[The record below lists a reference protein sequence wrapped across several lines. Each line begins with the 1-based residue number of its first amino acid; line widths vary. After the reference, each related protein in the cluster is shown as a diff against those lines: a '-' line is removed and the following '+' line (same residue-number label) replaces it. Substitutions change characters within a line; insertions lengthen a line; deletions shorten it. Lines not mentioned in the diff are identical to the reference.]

1 MSGLPEKFVGS
12 VLFNRFA
19 HLGTFQRRCEKFS
32 TAAQAGTASA
42 KELNHIGWGMQLSTL
57 PFETKISLAALSAQ
71 KEIRMKNKSLPTG
84 VFSLIAVSLYFLSTP
99 YVVAITDVGTLGQKP
114 RFVANTLL
122 VKFTPQARANLKV
135 TGEDVN
141 PAATGLP
148 SLDVI
153 CREHEVKSLR
163 SIVNAGAHRNPA
175 AAINSWHKLTLAEP
189 EQRLTLVEQSND
201 DSLNVAFSGAGPL
214 GRLMA
219 RLQQEPSVEAVA
231 LD

>member
-1 MSGLPEKFVGS
+1 
-12 VLFNRFA
+12 
-19 HLGTFQRRCEKFS
+19 
-32 TAAQAGTASA
+32 
-42 KELNHIGWGMQLSTL
+42 
-57 PFETKISLAALSAQ
+57 
-71 KEIRMKNKSLPTG
+71 MKNNSLPTG
-84 VFSLIAVSLYFLSTP
+84 LFSLIAVSLYFLSTP
-99 YVVAITDVGTLGQKP
+99 CTIATIDLGTLEQKP

-148 SLDVI
+148 SVDVI

-175 AAINSWHKLTLAEP
+175 ATIHSWHKLTLAGP

-201 DSLNVAFSGAGPL
+201 DVLNLFRS
-214 GRLMA
+214 R
-219 RLQQEPSVEAVA
+219 R
-231 LD
+231 